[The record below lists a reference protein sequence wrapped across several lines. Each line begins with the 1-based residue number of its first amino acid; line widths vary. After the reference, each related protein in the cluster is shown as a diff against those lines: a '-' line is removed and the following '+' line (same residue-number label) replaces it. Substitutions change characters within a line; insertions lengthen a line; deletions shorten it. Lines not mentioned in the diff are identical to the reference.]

1 MKCQKCQVI
10 NRENRLFCKRCGFR
24 LLSNCPQCG
33 FANEAGDTFCGGCG
47 RQLRESAPAN
57 SPTVENP
64 RNQTLATPSLPRAFL
79 ENILNEES
87 PDTPADS
94 KEEKKAVSQEEI
106 DKLFNN

>member
-1 MKCQKCQVI
+1 
-10 NRENRLFCKRCGFR
+10 
-24 LLSNCPQCG
+24 
-33 FANEAGDTFCGGCG
+33 
-47 RQLRESAPAN
+47 
-57 SPTVENP
+57 VENP